1 MLWGQSVATAVFS
14 VIRLHAWGNEGM
26 IGRLKISGIPGCL
39 VWLTVLM
46 GSAVVSAEESDR
58 PNVLFLFAD
67 DQRAD
72 ALGAWGNPV
81 IRTPHLDQLIERGY
95 GFRNNYCYGSNSGAV
110 CIPSRVMVHTGKRWH
125 DSDQQM
131 TGQVTLGEHLR
142 KADYD
147 TFATGKWHNGKPSLL
162 RSFAAGKNIFMGGMC
177 DHTKVPISEIVAG
190 ELESRGIGEKF
201 SSELFADAA
210 IEFLEGRQSDK
221 PFFAYVAFTAPHDP
235 RNPPLEYREAY
246 YASHPSLPINFLPQH
261 PFNNGSLLIR
271 DEMLA
276 PWPRPADMIQRQLC
290 EYYGLITHMDEQ
302 IGRIL
307 AALQKSPGGENTI
320 IVYAADHGLAMGSH
334 GLLGKQSLYEHSM
347 KCPLVFVGP
356 GIPAQ
361 QETSAFSYLYDI
373 FPTLCGLLQIAP
385 PPDLGGHD
393 LSPIWR
399 GEQSSVRETIF
410 LPYMKSQ
417 RAIRSGD
424 WKLIVYPDTNYV
436 QLFNLQQDPHEL
448 TNLAGKPEHAEK
460 QAALWELMTTA
471 QQEVGDELAL
481 TTEDPQPLTIDLTN
495 HARRPD
501 PHQPEWILRDY
512 FDEERKPKPGSQ
524 NRATENR

>member
-1 MLWGQSVATAVFS
+1 
-14 VIRLHAWGNEGM
+14 M

-210 IEFLEGRQSDK
+210 IEFLEGRQGDK

-246 YASHPSLPINFLPQH
+246 YAAPPSLPINFLPQH

-307 AALQKSPGGENTI
+307 AALQKTPGGENTI

-356 GIPAQ
+356 GIPEL

-373 FPTLCGLLQIAP
+373 FPTLCELLQIAP

-399 GEQSSVRETIF
+399 GEQPSVRETIF